1 MVTMSII
8 HGFCNRMM
16 LMVTIMISITILH
29 GYVKIERMDDSSD
42 HAGLMVI
49 DMNSGQNNTFSKIS
63 LLTNPE
69 F

>member
-1 MVTMSII
+1 MSII
-8 HGFCNRMM
+8 HGFCNQIM
-16 LMVTIMISITILH
+16 LMVTIMIRITILH

-49 DMNSGQNNTFSKIS
+49 DMNSEQKKSFSKIS